1 MDLLTRESLTNTET
15 DAEDNP
21 TIIFKN
27 IVKYKLTAIY
37 NNNIIA
43 PSKKNVLMG
52 AYLIAVLI
60 L

>member
-1 MDLLTRESLTNTET
+1 MDLLTRKSLINTET
-15 DAEDNP
+15 DAEDNLM
-21 TIIFKN
+21 IIFKN

-43 PSKKNVLMG
+43 SSKKNVLINT
-52 AYLIAVLI
+52 YLIAVLI